1 MYRHTLVYTLYLPIY
16 LHLYYLSFW
25 GFLFSKFKSKMK
37 ISHATTDL
45 KNMKN
50 ILFTVFHINLSKFSS
65 KFSEMWWLEANGKLF
80 NDKILPM

>member
-1 MYRHTLVYTLYLPIY
+1 
-16 LHLYYLSFW
+16 
-25 GFLFSKFKSKMK
+25 MK